1 MGSRQTTNA
10 FPEQSSSHESY
21 NLNRVTETATSRR
34 VRVTTRAQKKRQEPI
49 EPMQDVY
56 GLSLPSQSQNLIEP
70 DPELQRMRRL
80 RRTVPR
86 AVTYKVPSSSEGDTD
101 IESSSTRIRTSRQNK
116 RTQER
121 AELDE
126 PESSTSYNNSSGPI
140 SRPNKRRA
148 IRAEEGVSRSEQDA
162 YPIII
167 LPPPYR
173 SDSPLPTILQTAES
187 ETIQDSS
194 SYLQPFNLPTTGN
207 NTGGVVTLPPI
218 SLPQE
223 NSAHGGITL
232 PPIRSVLSLAD
243 RSRTPEIEVVDLS
256 SPPSYPSNNA
266 ADPYP
271 NNIVDLT
278 SSPVIFSPNTHSTA
292 VNSSYKN
299 SNNNNHS
306 PPEIIIIDDDSSAED
321 LTSATS
327 PLPSKG
333 LQLKCAICLDFPKDV
348 SFTPCGHIFC
358 RDCISTAL
366 KSQKVCSLC
375 RRTLTKKQIKR
386 LEFKILVK

>member
-10 FPEQSSSHESY
+10 LPEQSSSHESD
-21 NLNRVTETATSRR
+21 NLSRVTETATNRR
-34 VRVTTRAQKKRQEPI
+34 TRLTRAQKKRQEPI
-49 EPMQDVY
+49 ELRQDVY
-56 GLSLPSQSQNLIEP
+56 GLSLSSQSQNLIEL
-70 DPELQRMRRL
+70 DPQRRL
-80 RRTVPR
+80 RRTPANR
-86 AVTYKVPSSSEGDTD
+86 AVTYKLPSSSEEDTD
-101 IESSSTRIRTSRQNK
+101 IESTSTRIRTSRHNK

-126 PESSTSYNNSSGPI
+126 PESSTSHNNSSRPI
-140 SRPNKRRA
+140 SGPNKRRA

-173 SDSPLPTILQTAES
+173 SDSPHSTIRQTTEL
-187 ETIQDSS
+187 ETTQES

-207 NTGGVVTLPPI
+207 NTGGVITLPPI

-223 NSAHGGITL
+223 NSTHGGITL
-232 PPIRSVLSLAD
+232 PPIRSVLSLGD
-243 RSRTPEIEVVDLS
+243 RSRTPEISNEIEVVDLS
-256 SPPSYPSNNA
+256 SPPSYSSNNA
-266 ADPYP
+266 TDQYP
-271 NNIVDLT
+271 NNVVDLT
-278 SSPVIFSPNTHSTA
+278 SSPNTHSPA
-292 VNSSYKN
+292 VNSSHIN

-306 PPEIIIIDDDSSAED
+306 TPEIIVIDDDSSAED
-321 LTSATS
+321 PSSAGS

-333 LQLKCAICLDFPKDV
+333 LQLKCAICLDYPKDV

-358 RDCISTAL
+358 RECISTAL

-375 RRTLTKKQIKR
+375 RRTMTKKQIKR
-386 LEFKILVK
+386 LEFKILLK

>member
-173 SDSPLPTILQTAES
+173 NDSPLPTILQTAES

-207 NTGGVVTLPPI
+207 NT
-218 SLPQE
+218 
-223 NSAHGGITL
+223 
-232 PPIRSVLSLAD
+232 VLSLAD

-366 KSQKVCSLC
+366 KSQKSPIKLFAYLFVLKIGDVSQCSC
-375 RRTLTKKQIKR
+375 
-386 LEFKILVK
+386 IL

>member
-1 MGSRQTTNA
+1 M
-10 FPEQSSSHESY
+10 
-21 NLNRVTETATSRR
+21 
-34 VRVTTRAQKKRQEPI
+34 
-49 EPMQDVY
+49 
-56 GLSLPSQSQNLIEP
+56 
-70 DPELQRMRRL
+70 
-80 RRTVPR
+80 
-86 AVTYKVPSSSEGDTD
+86 
-101 IESSSTRIRTSRQNK
+101 
-116 RTQER
+116 
-121 AELDE
+121 
-126 PESSTSYNNSSGPI
+126 
-140 SRPNKRRA
+140 
-148 IRAEEGVSRSEQDA
+148 
-162 YPIII
+162 
-167 LPPPYR
+167 
-173 SDSPLPTILQTAES
+173 
-187 ETIQDSS
+187 
-194 SYLQPFNLPTTGN
+194 
-207 NTGGVVTLPPI
+207 PPI